1 MKEKLIIKNAT
12 ILDIDSGYKYEK
24 RNIYIENGKIKKILD
39 KEILIDGA
47 KYFDAEGYIV
57 SPGFIDIHSHLYTA
71 TSLGID
77 ADTVGISTGVTTI
90 FDAGSCGPLNID
102 DFYKKNIINN
112 TTDTYVLLNIAKTGL
127 IKERYEIADLNNID
141 EELIYETV
149 KKYPNLIKGIKARA
163 SASTVGTLGIT
174 PIEIAK
180 KIAIKAGL
188 PLMVHIGNYPPKLDD
203 VLNLLDKGDVVT
215 HTYHGKVNGLLN
227 DSKIIQ
233 KAIEAK
239 SRGVFWDVGHG
250 TSSFNF
256 NTANKAFNQ
265 GFYPDTISTDIYKQ
279 NYKYPVKSLADTI
292 NKIISL
298 GLSVEECITKV
309 TSNPAKVFN
318 LNNVGAIKIDYKA
331 DLTVFKI
338 ENKKLIYN
346 DSDGNE
352 ITSNMGIKVLYTV
365 KNGEIYELQG
375 VEY

>member
-1 MKEKLIIKNAT
+1 MKNKLIIKNAT
-12 ILDIDSGYKYEK
+12 ILDINSGYKYEK
-24 RNIYIENGKIKKILD
+24 RNIYIENGKIKKISD

-47 KYFDAEGYIV
+47 TYFDAEGYIV

-77 ADTVGISTGVTTI
+77 ADIVGINTGVTTI

-102 DFYKKNIINN
+102 DFYESDIVKK

-127 IKERYEIADLNNID
+127 IKERYEIADLDNID
-141 EELIYETV
+141 ENLVYEAV
-149 KKYPNLIKGIKARA
+149 KKYPNLIKGIKVRA
-163 SASTVGTLGIT
+163 SASTVGTLGIK

-203 VLNLLDKGDVVT
+203 VLDLLDKGDVVT

-227 DSKIIQ
+227 NSKIIK

-239 SRGVFWDVGHG
+239 NRGILWDVGHG

-256 NTANKAFNQ
+256 NTAKIAFKQ
-265 GFYPDTISTDIYKQ
+265 GFYPNTISTDIYKS

-292 NKIISL
+292 NKLIAL

-309 TSNPAKVFN
+309 TTNPSKVFN
-318 LNNVGAIKIDYKA
+318 INGVGAIKIDYKA
-331 DLTVFKI
+331 DLTIFKI

-346 DSDGNE
+346 DSDENK

-375 VEY
+375 EGY